1 MKAVTAEGQGAP
13 EDRRGG
19 EGSRE
24 REGQERRELEVAWYQ
39 ISPLLGE
46 PLSQAGSVKL

>member
-1 MKAVTAEGQGAP
+1 MKVVTAEGQGAP
-13 EDRRGG
+13 QDRQGG

-24 REGQERRELEVAWYQ
+24 KEGQERRELQAAWYQ

-46 PLSQAGSVKL
+46 PFSQAGSMNL